1 DEDAAYARALS
12 VIDGATALTKLS
24 LSDLPANVKAIYR
37 DEASRSYVLYV
48 ATRTQW
54 VATESEGMVVV
65 KDGTIQKVD
74 MITWTVGHGVN
85 YTPEYLASFIGKDK
99 TSIDGVD
106 LVTGATGTAQNF
118 ANAVKEAMEKLPNE
132 NGGIPTL
139 TEDQAYDRA
148 LALVTGATALTKQSG
163 ENLPATVKAVYF
175 DEASGTYVLY
185 LATRTQWVA
194 TETEGMVAVK
204 DGTILAVD
212 MITWTVGHGVNYTP
226 EYLNSFKDKN
236 KTGLG
241 GVELVTGATGTSQ
254 NFVNAVKEALV
265 YTLGG
270 VPTLDEQEAYD
281 RALGL
286 IEGATALE
294 QPFIEDLPDN
304 TKAVYFDKESGV
316 YVLYVATRTQWVAT
330 ESEGMVVVK
339 DGTIQ
344 KVDMITWT
352 VGHGVNYT
360 TEYLNSF
367 KDKNKTNI
375 DSVELVAEATGTS
388 QNFLNAVKGAME
400 AVVTETDTP
409 FFPAAPAPIYRY
421 IGIGIAAVAILWTAA
436 VIIIRKRR
444 GF

>member
-1 DEDAAYARALS
+1 
-12 VIDGATALTKLS
+12 
-24 LSDLPANVKAIYR
+24 
-37 DEASRSYVLYV
+37 
-48 ATRTQW
+48 
-54 VATESEGMVVV
+54 M
-65 KDGTIQKVD
+65 
-74 MITWTVGHGVN
+74 
-85 YTPEYLASFIGKDK
+85 
-99 TSIDGVD
+99 
-106 LVTGATGTAQNF
+106 
-118 ANAVKEAMEKLPNE
+118 
-132 NGGIPTL
+132 
-139 TEDQAYDRA
+139 
-148 LALVTGATALTKQSG
+148 TGATALTKQSG
-163 ENLPATVKAVYF
+163 GNLPATVKAVYF

-204 DGTILAVD
+204 NGTILAVD

-304 TKAVYFDKESGV
+304 TKAVYFDKESGT